1 MDPYRAFSYDTV
13 FGYAGA
19 ACHVACCRER
29 RDGLLAPD
37 EAVAGR

>member
-1 MDPYRAFSYDTV
+1 MDPYRAFYYETV
-13 FGYAGA
+13 FGYAGLA
-19 ACHVACCRER
+19 RHVAYCRGR